1 MSSYSQ
7 LSQQIERSA
16 ERLAHLKARQMIKHQ
31 RDALRTREAQ
41 RRADTKQKFE
51 LGTMLVDAG
60 IAKMEP
66 AEILG
71 ALLAYRELVVDPAN
85 RERYTTRGA
94 NWLAAQKPSRSFS

>member
-71 ALLAYRELVVDPAN
+71 ALLVDPVN

-94 NWLAAQKPSRSFS
+94 NWLAAQKPSRILS